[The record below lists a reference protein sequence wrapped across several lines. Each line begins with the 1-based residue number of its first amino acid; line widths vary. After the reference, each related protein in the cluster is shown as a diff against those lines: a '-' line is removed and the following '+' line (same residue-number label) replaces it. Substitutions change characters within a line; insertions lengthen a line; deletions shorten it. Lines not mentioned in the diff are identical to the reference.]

1 MGKPV
6 NKNYAKKKIGIPTP
20 TEWEL
25 KTHSYTEE
33 LIEHKNKILKNEKY
47 LDSKILKTCNFQ
59 KF

>member
-6 NKNYAKKKIGIPTP
+6 NKNYAKKIEIPTP

-33 LIEHKNKILKNEKY
+33 LIEHKNKILKKRKVFRFKN
-47 LDSKILKTCNFQ
+47 S
-59 KF
+59 

>member
-1 MGKPV
+1 MQ
-6 NKNYAKKKIGIPTP
+6 KKVEIPTP

-33 LIEHKNKILKNEKY
+33 LTEHKNKISKKEKY
-47 LDSKILKTCNFQ
+47 LDSKILKTFNFQ

>member
-6 NKNYAKKKIGIPTP
+6 NKNYAKKIEIPTP

-33 LIEHKNKILKNEKY
+33 LIEHKNKILKKRKVFRFKKGNLISAKH
-47 LDSKILKTCNFQ
+47 
-59 KF
+59 

>member
-6 NKNYAKKKIGIPTP
+6 NKNYAKKKIEIPTP

-33 LIEHKNKILKNEKY
+33 LIEHKNKILKKRKVFRFKN
-47 LDSKILKTCNFQ
+47 S
-59 KF
+59 

>member
-6 NKNYAKKKIGIPTP
+6 NKNYAKKIEIPTP

-33 LIEHKNKILKNEKY
+33 LIEHKNKILKKEKY
-47 LDSKILKTCNFQ
+47 LDSRILKIFKNF
-59 KF
+59 K